1 MIERYGER
9 GWLVACGLL
18 IGLLFG
24 VFAQRSRF
32 CLRALLSGLTFA
44 VIAQA
49 ALPGSLAPLRSGI
62 SS

>member
-1 MIERYGER
+1 M
-9 GWLVACGLL
+9 ACGLL